1 MQNNESTRKPL
12 SPHSFILHRRPKMEA
27 FFVLVSQ
34 WGAVLKRAS
43 NSSYNPTHTTQP
55 NDTNGYY

>member
-1 MQNNESTRKPL
+1 
-12 SPHSFILHRRPKMEA
+12 MEA